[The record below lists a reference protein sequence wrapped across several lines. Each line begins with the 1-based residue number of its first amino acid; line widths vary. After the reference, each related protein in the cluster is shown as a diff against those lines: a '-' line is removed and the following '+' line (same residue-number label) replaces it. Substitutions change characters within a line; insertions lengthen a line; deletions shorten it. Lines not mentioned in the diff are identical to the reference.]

1 MSYPSAFHSLER
13 QPRRGPEN
21 ETVLTGHSFGSKEEI
36 LEGEKEFA
44 CWVEMMG
51 VSVGCGGKGLNEDSR
66 ALPPSRL
73 SMTPQAFNTQRIF
86 GRSEWA

>member
-1 MSYPSAFHSLER
+1 
-13 QPRRGPEN
+13 
-21 ETVLTGHSFGSKEEI
+21 

-73 SMTPQAFNTQRIF
+73 SMTPQAFNTQRILGVASGPNWWKD
-86 GRSEWA
+86 GRALFFQSGHHEAATSEGCHAKIWLL